1 MKTKI
6 LEALETKYK
15 TLGLSKSALDTVAE
29 LLSES
34 IKQESEIESAISS
47 PKCENLLKAFQSN
60 DDKVRTEN
68 RKLKEELEALKKQPV
83 KPDEKSNPSDDVSK
97 QLAELKKQQ
106 EELSARIAAD
116 DKQKKDDGIIKT
128 ANELLKSDK
137 YKCTNDTVRNIV
149 MRSYSVGKD
158 DTAETIADRAKRE
171 YDSTYKELYGEGVP
185 PIMGGG
191 VTPPKFDGKSEVERL
206 RAEGK
211 IPKETNN

>member
-34 IKQESEIESAISS
+34 IKQESEIETSISS

-68 RKLKEELEALKKQPV
+68 RKLKDELEALKKQPI
-83 KPDEKSNPSDDVSK
+83 KPDEKTNLSDDVSK

-116 DKQKKDDGIIKT
+116 DKHRKDEGIIKA
-128 ANELLKSDK
+128 ANELLKGDK

-158 DTAETIADRAKRE
+158 DTAETIADRAKKE
-171 YDSTYKELYGEGVP
+171 YDSTYKELYGDGVP
-185 PIMGGG
+185 PTKGGG
-191 VTPPKFDGKSEVERL
+191 ATPSQFDGKSEVERL
-206 RAEGK
+206 RSEGK
-211 IPKETNN
+211 IPKEKTN